1 MELYYTTTPATP
13 NDRPYDEY
21 DKLLGQIR
29 ESFEDAITSNKH
41 LFTTRAEELDLFDIF
56 LRNLPAEARQ
66 HYTCNE
72 CRRFVNRYGHLVTI
86 GDDGELWP
94 VMWSWAPK
102 FFYKAIAEIRNIIIR
117 SKVTGEF
124 ITSDKRLGVAKTG
137 IWHHMAVD
145 IPGTMRHNNRLYT
158 ADQVMAQ
165 KKEEFKMLV
174 AALNTYK
181 LDTVKTA
188 VNILESESLYR
199 SDKVLGIARWFLKVY
214 QETDALRNEITTK
227 PLYANL
233 IWKKVAE
240 APAGFCHVH
249 SSMIGT
255 LLDDIEDGYS
265 FEEVKR
271 RFDEKMNPLKYQR
284 PQVAP
289 SAGNVKRAEEIVA
302 KLGIEK
308 SLKRRF
314 ARLDEIST
322 IWKPKTD
329 TTIPLTTTGIFSNIK
344 TKQQESKVTNDIT
357 PRTQTMTWEKFNR
370 TVLPEAKK
378 IEIHISGNAKENYAA
393 FVTAEDF
400 DAPPIIQWD
409 TEEHRNPVSWYLYNG
424 GSYAY
429 KWNVPGYSYTEIT
442 GIALQPN
449 MWQPGYEHQGV
460 GAMFIIKGC
469 KDTSNKSSG
478 LFPEILRNE
487 LREVRHTIEAYS
499 QDNRLGG
506 YEEASACGILI
517 QDGFRKPVSLRVTTD
532 VGVRTYILD
541 RWD

>member
-29 ESFEDAITSNKH
+29 ESFEIATHSNKH
-41 LFTTRAEELDLFDIF
+41 LFTTTAADMDLFDSF
-56 LRNLPAEARQ
+56 LIRLPIEARQ
-66 HYTCNE
+66 HYNCNE
-72 CRRFVNRYGHLVTI
+72 CRRFINKYGHLVTI
-86 GDDGELWP
+86 NEYGDLEP
-94 VMWSWAPK
+94 VMWSYAPS
-102 FFYKAIAEIRNIIIR
+102 FFAKAVFAIHDIVKR

-137 IWHHMAVD
+137 VWHHMSVD
-145 IPGTMRHNNRLYT
+145 IPGTMRHNERLYT

-174 AALNTYK
+174 DALNRYK

-188 VNILESESLYR
+188 VNILESNSLYR
-199 SDKVLGIARWFLKVY
+199 GDKVLGIARWFLKVY
-214 QETDALRNEITTK
+214 QETDALRNKTTTK
-227 PLYANL
+227 HLYTNL

-284 PQVAP
+284 PQTAP
-289 SAGNVKRAEEIVA
+289 GSGNVKRAEEIVA
-302 KLGIEK
+302 KLGLEN

-314 ARLDEIST
+314 ARLDEINT
-322 IWKPKTD
+322 IWKPHV
-329 TTIPLTTTGIFSNIK
+329 IPAPLTTTGIFAGIK
-344 TKQQESKVTNDIT
+344 TKEKEKLWTNDIS
-357 PRTQTMTWEKFNR
+357 PRTQTMTWDKFRR
-370 TVLPEAKK
+370 TVLADAKK
-378 IEIHISGNAKENYAA
+378 IELYVSQYKSGFAA
-393 FVTAEDF
+393 FVTAEDNA
-400 DAPPIIQWD
+400 APPIVQWD
-409 TEEHRNPVSWYLYNG
+409 SEENRNPFSWYLYSG
-424 GSYAY
+424 GSYPEV
-429 KWNVPGYSYTEIT
+429 WNIEGGEYVEVT
-442 GIALQPN
+442 GITPQPN
-449 MWQPGYEHQGV
+449 MWQPGYEHQGEGV
-460 GAMFIIKGC
+460 LFVLKNC
-469 KDTSNKSSG
+469 KDKYNKSSG
-478 LFPEILRNE
+478 LFPEILRSE
-487 LREVRHTIEAYS
+487 LREVRSTVEAYS
-499 QDNRLGG
+499 QANKLSG

-517 QDGFRKPVSLRVTTD
+517 QNGFTKGTKLRVTTD
-532 VGVRTYILD
+532 VGVRTYELD